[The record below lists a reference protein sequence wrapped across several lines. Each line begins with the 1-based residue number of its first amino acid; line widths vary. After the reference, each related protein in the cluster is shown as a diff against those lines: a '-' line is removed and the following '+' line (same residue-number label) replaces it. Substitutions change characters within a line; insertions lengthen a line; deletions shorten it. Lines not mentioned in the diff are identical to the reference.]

1 MRRSDLFHKTFN
13 AVGFARI
20 LGAPASYPR
29 RSHPIG
35 KETIA
40 EFGLAE
46 PRLLLHVAQAA
57 SLEVAQFGEG
67 FGQAEVGSDFPL
79 L

>member
-1 MRRSDLFHKTFN
+1 MQCDSREFSVRPLPFQ
-13 AVGFARI
+13 V
-20 LGAPASYPR
+20 

-35 KETIA
+35 KESNA

-46 PRLLLHVAQAA
+46 PRLLLDVAQAA
-57 SLEVAQFGEG
+57 GLEVAQFGEG